1 MQEGPA
7 SLLLGL
13 AIGRHV
19 LAAMHAEGGIYA
31 MSSNVT
37 GLTTIDGFAL
47 FFVYFVSGHVFR
59 RHIFAYADRT
69 AARWGVA
76 LASLL
81 LWGVLEALS
90 VGAGLPEVPGL
101 TLVFGFAGAGAVIA
115 ASVLLAKLDAAP
127 WLGYCGRHSLTIY
140 LSFFA
145 PMAATR
151 LILARTGWV
160 SDVGLMSL
168 IVAGIAIIAPI
179 LLDAAVRGTWLAFL
193 YRRPAWARLQPVT
206 S

>member
-59 RHIFAYADRT
+59 QHIFAYADRI

-115 ASVLLAKLDAAP
+115 SLGAAREAR
-127 WLGYCGRHSLTIY
+127 CR
-140 LSFFA
+140 A
-145 PMAATR
+145 
-151 LILARTGWV
+151 LARLLRPPFLDHLPLVLRAHGRDQAPSRKDRLV
-160 SDVGLMSL
+160 SAMS
-168 IVAGIAIIAPI
+168 A
-179 LLDAAVRGTWLAFL
+179 
-193 YRRPAWARLQPVT
+193 
-206 S
+206 